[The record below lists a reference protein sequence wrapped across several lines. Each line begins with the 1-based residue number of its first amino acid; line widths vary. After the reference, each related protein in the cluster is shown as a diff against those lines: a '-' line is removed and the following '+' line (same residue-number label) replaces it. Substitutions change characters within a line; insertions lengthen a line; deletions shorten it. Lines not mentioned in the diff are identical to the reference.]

1 MSILSEEIEAF
12 HKRIRARALLMA
24 IEWAGS
30 ASELGRRA
38 GGTRYAGGTWVKRGC
53 IPAVSAKRLAK
64 LPGFPVTAFELV
76 LPVDYSVVGRR
87 KICPHCWRSIKP
99 HGRQTGSSPSF
110 NRLTNR
116 QRKKPAS
123 KRPAQPASTPAR
135 KRQSAA

>member
-76 LPVDYSVVGRR
+76 LPVDRLAFRSRQR
-87 KICPHCWRSIKP
+87 CPHCWTTINRN
-99 HGRQTGSSPSF
+99 GERTG
-110 NRLTNR
+110 
-116 QRKKPAS
+116 
-123 KRPAQPASTPAR
+123 
-135 KRQSAA
+135 